1 LFYFFL
7 NISKYNSSSFFPLNY
22 KNQISILEKEVDDRI
37 CELNKIK
44 VDLKQNE
51 MVVSEQA
58 LTIQAILDE
67 RDSLSMKV
75 ENLTKEKVRLKLSLF
90 LIKLILFN

>member
-1 LFYFFL
+1 
-7 NISKYNSSSFFPLNY
+7 
-22 KNQISILEKEVDDRI
+22 LEKEVDDRI

-67 RDSLSMKV
+67 RDSLSKKV
-75 ENLTKEKVRLKLSLF
+75 ENLTKEKVRLKVSLL
-90 LIKLILFN
+90 LIKLILF

>member
-1 LFYFFL
+1 
-7 NISKYNSSSFFPLNY
+7 
-22 KNQISILEKEVDDRI
+22 LEKEVDDRI

-51 MVVSEQA
+51 LVVSEQA

>member
-1 LFYFFL
+1 M
-7 NISKYNSSSFFPLNY
+7 
-22 KNQISILEKEVDDRI
+22 EKEVDDRI

-67 RDSLSMKV
+67 RDSLSKKV
-75 ENLTKEKVRLKLSLF
+75 ENLTKEKVRLKVSLL
-90 LIKLILFN
+90 LIKLILF

>member
-1 LFYFFL
+1 
-7 NISKYNSSSFFPLNY
+7 
-22 KNQISILEKEVDDRI
+22 LEKEVDDRI

-51 MVVSEQA
+51 LVVSEQA

-90 LIKLILFN
+90 LIKIILFN